1 MKLNTYQ
8 KTAVTTV
15 IATLVLILIGGL
27 VRASGAGLGC
37 PDWPQCFGMWIPPT
51 SAADLPPEYD
61 ASLFNPVHT
70 WLEYVNRLVGVL
82 IGFLITLTFIFS
94 FKYRKS
100 DPVITISSGIAF
112 VLVLVQ
118 GWLGGQVVR
127 SGLSAGM
134 ITIHMVL
141 AMVIVNTLL
150 FAYFRAMSER
160 LAIRLKP
167 ETKKRLLVVSGAILF
182 VTLIQLVLGTQ
193 VREVIDVA
201 KNVLELPRE
210 RWLDTTGLLYEVHRS
225 FSWLVIILSGYLLYE
240 NRRLKAPKKL
250 VTLGYIIFGLIVSQI
265 FIGVGME
272 QLDMPGFLQMLHLVS
287 VSVLICAEFLYMLIA
302 GFSQT
307 EKSNGKLT
315 KQHFVAAER

>member
-1 MKLNTYQ
+1 MKLNLYQ

-15 IATLVLILIGGL
+15 IATLVLIFVGGL
-27 VRASGAGLGC
+27 VRAVGAGLGC
-37 PDWPQCFGMWIPPT
+37 PDWPTCFGMWVPPV
-51 SAADLPPEYD
+51 SAAELPPQYD
-61 ASLFNPVHT
+61 ASLFNPFHT

-100 DPVITISSGIAF
+100 DPVIPVASGIAF

-118 GWLGGQVVR
+118 GWLGGRVVE

-150 FAYFRAMSER
+150 FASFRAMSGR
-160 LAIRLKP
+160 LTIQLSASHR
-167 ETKKRLLVVSGAILF
+167 KRLLYVSGVVLF

-193 VREVIDVA
+193 VRETVDAA

-210 RWLDTTGLLYEVHRS
+210 KWLNTTDWIYLAHRS
-225 FSWLVIILSGYLLYE
+225 FSWLVVILGGVLVYE
-240 NRRLKAPKKL
+240 NVNLQVPKKL
-250 VTLGYIIFGLIVSQI
+250 KTTGYVIFGLILLQMFVG
-265 FIGVGME
+265 FGME
-272 QLDMPGFLQMLHLVS
+272 QLDIPGILQLLHLVG
-287 VSVLICAEFLYMLIA
+287 VAVLICAEFLYMLMA
-302 GFSQT
+302 GFS
-307 EKSNGKLT
+307 SGIPDYGS
-315 KQHFVAAER
+315 